1 MSDENIIIKNIFE
14 NIKENNLTNI
24 FKLIKLSAID
34 INSTY
39 LFEGEEWGFLH
50 YCAKFGKIFQMKLL
64 YILGG
69 DITLKDKKGLKPIDY
84 INSDGQQQIFEYL
97 KDKEK

>member
-1 MSDENIIIKNIFE
+1 M
-14 NIKENNLTNI
+14 TNI